1 MTHKKLVRSEKSTS
15 MKVSNSGEKTD
26 YKTVRSENRD
36 SPWMASRIIRA
47 QYRIFSHAK
56 AAIASLY
63 LLCELKASLH
73 AGEKSEFT

>member
-1 MTHKKLVRSEKSTS
+1 MTYNKIMRNEKSTS
-15 MKVSNSGEKTD
+15 MKVSRSDEKTD

-63 LLCELKASLH
+63 LLCELS
-73 AGEKSEFT
+73 S